1 MKTIEYKVSFE
12 KMVSRIPGLFAY
24 LDWDEYGEASLH
36 KATDSLDGCWGKIV
50 ENIKLPSDVALTIK
64 KTHVITFEDV
74 INQYIWLD
82 STGQKHV
89 AQESDIDSEI
99 EEYYFF
105 LKSDEVYSYR
115 TIIDYYYQYKDIL
128 GKNDP
133 FIVFV
138 ENGIGKILVPEKA
151 VIDGVELNIKGKATP
166 KYIYLS
172 NVKSLYN
179 QLVKMKKMCD
189 FYYNKINGI
198 SDWCNNEAIYTI
210 EEKDKHLCC
219 LCDKYCK
226 MGGDAFKEYV
236 GSLIPTAE
244 TIANEYY
251 GYAENAEN
259 GYENEDIKIEPKPLT
274 LDFDIDLT
282 STYQDLGI
290 LTPYAPI
297 WLPYKR
303 YKVGDKVE
311 YDGELYECTVEN
323 TGWFDKKSMKVVFDT
338 NKFKRCCSEFIDE
351 KTNSISKTIDNVGD
365 IWYDGECIKH
375 IAQNRDVGRNVT
387 AYNLIQT
394 DEKCNLVESIKIGD
408 VTDTDSK
415 IMTDS
420 KLVNMRRFVTYYND
434 DGVAERPKM
443 GTDWLFYYRMGV
455 VVNISTI
462 NDDLGNVISY
472 TQAQN
477 GIKQAA
483 TRANDLMAYGDVIE
497 RIDTNPSNHTI
508 KFTYRIGIHL
518 NATAAPTSV
527 IDNDGNILYKWDKF
541 IWDRNDKIGT
551 KYVEEYNYEEGSD
564 LDKLINND
572 FRLEGVTETFNFS
585 DYIDGKYDK
594 QIPTFKFDFITINN
608 TFEYDKTIAHQDV
621 NIVSLLTNFEIYR
634 NDFNDFT
641 LSDTFRED
649 FFNGI
654 TYRPTKNIDVHI
666 ERGTTSVFDKHIA
679 FGEIKTL
686 EDMEQHSGKNF
697 SMNIS

>member
-12 KMVSRIPGLFAY
+12 KMISRIPGLFAY
-24 LDWDEYGEASLH
+24 LESDEYGEVSLH
-36 KATDSLDGCWGKIV
+36 KATDSLDGCWGKII
-50 ENIKLPSDVALTIK
+50 ENIKLPDSLTV
-64 KTHVITFEDV
+64 TNEE
-74 INQYIWLD
+74 
-82 STGQKHV
+82 GQQV
-89 AQESDIDSEI
+89 TILNSG
-99 EEYYFF
+99 
-105 LKSDEVYSYR
+105 EVYSFR
-115 TIIDYYYQYKDIL
+115 TIIDYYYQYKDKL
-128 GKNDP
+128 PKTNE
-133 FIVFV
+133 FIKFI
-138 ENGIGKILVPEKA
+138 ENGVGKIQVPEDKR
-151 VIDGVELNIKGKATP
+151 GVATP
-166 KYIYLS
+166 QFIYLC

-189 FYYNKINGI
+189 FYHQNLEQGLI
-198 SDWCNNEAIYTI
+198 DE
-210 EEKDKHLCC
+210 DKNLCC
-219 LCDKYCK
+219 LCEKYK
-226 MGGDAFKEYV
+226 QMGGDAFKVYV
-236 GSLIPTAE
+236 CSLIPTAE
-244 TIANEYY
+244 TIAKEYY
-251 GYAENAEN
+251 DYANN
-259 GYENEDIKIEPKPLT
+259 GKTMT
-274 LDFDIDLT
+274 LNFDIDLF

-323 TGWFDKKSMKVVFDT
+323 TGWFNKELMKVVFDT

-394 DEKCNLVESIKIGD
+394 DENCNLAESIKIGD
-408 VTDTDSK
+408 VTDTVSK

-434 DGVAERPKM
+434 DSVAERPPL
-443 GTDWLFYYRMGV
+443 GEDWLFYYRKGV

-472 TQAQN
+472 TQAQK
-477 GIKQAA
+477 GLKQAA
-483 TRANDLMAYGDVIE
+483 TKANDLMAYGDVIE

-508 KFTYRIGIHL
+508 KFTYRVGVHL
-518 NATAAPTSV
+518 EATAAPTSV
-527 IDNDGNILYKWDKF
+527 IDDDGNILYKWDKF

-564 LDKLINND
+564 LDKLINGG
-572 FRLEGVTETFNFS
+572 FSLEGVTETFNFS

-594 QIPTFKFDFITINN
+594 QIPTFKFEFITINN

-634 NDFNDFT
+634 NDFDDFT

-666 ERGTTSVFDKHIA
+666 ERGTISVFDKHVA
-679 FGEIKTL
+679 FGEVKTMD
-686 EDMEQHSGKNF
+686 DMVNYKNGSF
-697 SMNIS
+697 FIITEG